1 MTEGTKVNHDNI
13 QLTHVHHWIIDEAHG
28 PTSEGR
34 CKRCGT
40 AKAFRNWLE
49 ETDFITNEEHRTA
62 A

>member
-1 MTEGTKVNHDNI
+1 MNHDNI